1 MDLYALPSTAA
12 TAHAEGTTTGSAEDS
27 DHTVGGVGKQLEP
40 CAAGT
45 KKATSKKEYYHKVSD
60 GSSDEESAAT
70 SRDDAP
76 LPREEELREG
86 YDKEMGYVLTE
97 RGRST
102 SSEGVGV
109 IRVGGRLRSEEV
121 RSNLTA
127 RLPHSTRLVGLE
139 LTRYV
144 TCRASRW
151 WSSSMK
157 MTK

>member
-1 MDLYALPSTAA
+1 MDLYALPATAA

-27 DHTVGGVGKQLEP
+27 DHTVGGGGKQLEP
-40 CAAGT
+40 WAAGT

-76 LPREEELREG
+76 LQREEELREG

-97 RGRST
+97 RGRGT

-109 IRVGGRLRSEEV
+109 IRMGGRLRSEEV
-121 RSNLTA
+121 RSDLTA
-127 RLPHSTRLVGLE
+127 RLLPLNK
-139 LTRYV
+139 
-144 TCRASRW
+144 TCG
-151 WSSSMK
+151 
-157 MTK
+157 T